1 MIMTNYL
8 EISAILFNKKP
19 HQNPKAACCLTSR
32 CMLFRSFCIL
42 VCLCITACS
51 DDERNKNPYVGNML
65 DTSYA
70 GQVTPSRITSRVN
83 GKGKDVVISQYSGR
97 FVWTDYA
104 AFWCSYCVPQ
114 SRVIKRLHDWNPE
127 KVAFLTI
134 ITSVVSGPNEPR
146 PDEKAAKDWAKRFK
160 LDPNHVVA
168 ATNLYGRFVP
178 SHAFYSPEGHM
189 LYIQKGGMKKKQILQ
204 VMKKY
209 IHEWEEW
216 KEYGSRAEW
225 ML

>member
-1 MIMTNYL
+1 MIMINYL

-19 HQNPKAACCLTSR
+19 HQNPKAACCLTLR
-32 CMLFRSFCIL
+32 CMLFRSFCIF
-42 VCLCITACS
+42 VCLCITACTNDVS
-51 DDERNKNPYVGNML
+51 KNDPYVGNML

-70 GQVTPSRITSRVN
+70 GQVTPSRIIYRVN
-83 GKGKDVVISQYSGR
+83 GKGKDVAINQYAGR
-97 FVWTDYA
+97 FIWADYA
-104 AFWCSYCVPQ
+104 AFWCSACTPQ
-114 SRVIKRLHDWNPE
+114 SRVIKRLHDSNPE

-134 ITSVVSGPNEPR
+134 ITSVVAGPNESP
-146 PDEKAAKDWAKRFK
+146 PDEKAAKDWAGKFN

-168 ATNLYGRFVP
+168 ATDQWARYVP
-178 SHAFYSPEGHM
+178 AHVFYSPEGHT
-189 LYIQKGGMKKKQILQ
+189 LYKHKGGMTKDQILQ

-209 IHEWEEW
+209 IPEWEEW